1 VNGRRQPEGGHG
13 RAPDTIRIRVVP
25 RSSREEVAGF
35 SEGAVRIRLTAPAV
49 ENRANE
55 ALVRFLSQSLG
66 LPRRHVELV
75 TGGRGRNKVVRV
87 HGLSRDEIFRRL
99 GLEQPPD

>member
-35 SEGAVRIRLTAPAV
+35 SEGAVRIRVAPDEV
-49 ENRANE
+49 P
-55 ALVRFLSQSLG
+55 LWLDP
-66 LPRRHVELV
+66 LPDDLQE
-75 TGGRGRNKVVRV
+75 VRV
-87 HGLSRDEIFRRL
+87 LL
-99 GLEQPPD
+99 GTSQRPIEEVDSPS

>member
-1 VNGRRQPEGGHG
+1 MTGTSATFSV
-13 RAPDTIRIRVVP
+13 RVVP
-25 RSSREEVAGF
+25 RSAREGVAGT
-35 SEGAVRIRLTAPAV
+35 SEGAVRIRLTAPPV

-66 LPRRHVELV
+66 IPRRHVELV
-75 TGGRGRNKVVRV
+75 TGGRGRHKVVRV
-87 HGLSRDEIFRRL
+87 HGMSREEIFRRL